1 MGKVKNKPE
10 IEWVLPNE
18 RGIIPVGKVHCSKS
32 LKKIIKKNKFSISF
46 NKNFNE
52 VIKNCA
58 NRKKTWIN
66 STIYDLFITLHQMG
80 FAHSVEVSR
89 NKDLVGGLYGLTLG
103 SVFFAESMFSF
114 FPNSSKLAL
123 IAIMAKINYG
133 GFKVF
138 DTQFPSKHLNTLGGA
153 TISKEEF
160 EQKLHYTNDNSADFN
175 RLPKLKNWEE
185 FLKYGTCNE

>member
-10 IEWVLPNE
+10 VEWVLPND

-58 NRKKTWIN
+58 NREKTWIN
-66 STIYDLFITLHQMG
+66 SLFMIYSLPSSNG
-80 FAHSVEVSR
+80 FCSPVEVSR

-103 SVFFAESMFSF
+103 RVFFGESMFSF

-175 RLPKLKNWEE
+175 RLPKLKNWDE
-185 FLKYGTCNE
+185 FLRYGTCNK